1 MQMSPLRTRSLIYDL
16 LKWIML
22 TMGSSS
28 ALHMHEFVW
37 TTSNQ
42 LIGIFQ
48 NLNKEHNETND
59 AEQLRT
65 GNRNCMHMSSRVNS
79 RTRGD

>member
-48 NLNKEHNETND
+48 NLNKEHNEMQNNFGR
-59 AEQLRT
+59 AIEII
-65 GNRNCMHMSSRVNS
+65 CI
-79 RTRGD
+79 